1 MSDRVIAAW
10 LLALILAAGA
20 VSAQAAEPA
29 TKAEPDPA
37 AQIPED
43 VALFITAQNIPH
55 LFAGVSQGL
64 LAAGTEE
71 TRAAGNFLK
80 DLAQIIAGRAAMAIV
95 FEGNDPQFFL
105 RARVDETKR
114 KVRDVVAAQFDV
126 ILGKGNYKL
135 VSKGPLHEIQMAD
148 GDSIFWWTVRDGVV
162 TLSEIRGHVDR
173 VITPPPKPVRTLAE
187 VDGYKRLAKHVD
199 WHAGLAVYADIHRF
213 PGQGTGRRRP
223 VGVYRPGGF
232 VEPWLRLA
240 DFRYAGLSLASE
252 GQTSSGRIAVLAPK
266 QRVGLAK
273 VLDVPNEP
281 LRHAGRIPE
290 DAHLLVALA
299 SGGDDLVGRLAAVMK
314 ELDPDI
320 EKEFRE
326 ELAAFDKELGV
337 DLGKD
342 LVDNLRAITVGVRL
356 PAAGPL
362 AVYSAIGLRD
372 ADTFQKAVD
381 ALAAYNK
388 TPLRKV
394 ERNERT
400 YRLFPTKPK
409 TGYTIHEKTIHYS
422 QSFDAIESMI
432 ATKQGGP
439 SLAESDTFK
448 ALRKKLPAEH
458 VLLAAADAQFLARW
472 AQTLLAMGARD
483 MPISIT
489 AASKLLGRFQQGKP
503 GLSLGLAVR
512 NEPDAFVVH
521 IECIAGDLWGAM
533 GGLGAVFKN
542 AEE

>member
-290 DAHLLVALA
+290 DAHLLVARA
-299 SGGDDLVGRLAAVMK
+299 SGGDERSIRSARMAGTSSTRARRGRAACRSRTSR
-314 ELDPDI
+314 PST
-320 EKEFRE
+320 RWT
-326 ELAAFDKELGV
+326 ACRAPRSAG
-337 DLGKD
+337 
-342 LVDNLRAITVGVRL
+342 NLPRQHANPWPLKPPGSWRRGE
-356 PAAGPL
+356 GP
-362 AVYSAIGLRD
+362 
-372 ADTFQKAVD
+372 
-381 ALAAYNK
+381 
-388 TPLRKV
+388 PL
-394 ERNERT
+394 
-400 YRLFPTKPK
+400 L
-409 TGYTIHEKTIHYS
+409 
-422 QSFDAIESMI
+422 
-432 ATKQGGP
+432 
-439 SLAESDTFK
+439 
-448 ALRKKLPAEH
+448 
-458 VLLAAADAQFLARW
+458 VLLSGTSEVL
-472 AQTLLAMGARD
+472 
-483 MPISIT
+483 
-489 AASKLLGRFQQGKP
+489 
-503 GLSLGLAVR
+503 
-512 NEPDAFVVH
+512 
-521 IECIAGDLWGAM
+521 
-533 GGLGAVFKN
+533 
-542 AEE
+542 